1 MSVSYSQPCLI
12 SRTRESNAT
21 TRTAC
26 SSTPERST
34 RIYAVTHEFV
44 PVFYRELEQVRERE
58 FLVGS
63 SSKCALVVVG
73 HFLCVYCEIPI
84 RPAAHAKPQTVVA
97 HEPLTCDGRRL
108 RYQHPSSS
116 STPCTAPLQ
125 TRRLQ
130 TSGSHAHHAAIHSAL
145 LHRIF
150 GDDSAAQMSTCRALG
165 QRAHFFSFHLKLEL
179 KVVKLQCHMDLVLKR
194 IILVPYP
201 LPVIQSAAR
210 ARSEG
215 IDKPE
220 YCMRN
225 TPLGVCRP

>member
-73 HFLCVYCEIPI
+73 HFLCVCCEIPI

-130 TSGSHAHHAAIHSAL
+130 TSGSHARRVAIHSAL

-150 GDDSAAQMSTCRALG
+150 GDDSAHTDEHIQGARAASSLLQFSSQTRVEGCQVAVSYGSCAQAHHPRALSP
-165 QRAHFFSFHLKLEL
+165 ASH
-179 KVVKLQCHMDLVLKR
+179 
-194 IILVPYP
+194 
-201 LPVIQSAAR
+201 PVSR
-210 ARSEG
+210 ESEVG
-215 IDKPE
+215 WD
-220 YCMRN
+220 
-225 TPLGVCRP
+225 